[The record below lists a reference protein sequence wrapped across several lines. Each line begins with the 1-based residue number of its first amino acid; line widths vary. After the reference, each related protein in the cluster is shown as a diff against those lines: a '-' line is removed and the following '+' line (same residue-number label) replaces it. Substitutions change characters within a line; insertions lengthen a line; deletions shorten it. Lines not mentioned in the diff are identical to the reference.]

1 MKIKGMDRKTP
12 TKRRRKQAKDD
23 NYWDCSVCTYR
34 NVAEAFKCS
43 MCDVRKGT
51 STRKPRI
58 TPDLVAQVTQQ
69 YPAPATSKVGTKK
82 EGGLKEKSENRKFK
96 KHGRRKWNPPK
107 LKHVDRS
114 TAHTLEIT
122 VNNLTVKV
130 TEFKPKVKKNI
141 LDSDLSS
148 VENDSQSESSLN
160 TKNGDIT
167 TD

>member
-1 MKIKGMDRKTP
+1 MDKKTQ
-12 TKRRRKQAKDD
+12 TKRRRKQAKDE

-69 YPAPATSKVGTKK
+69 YPVPATSKVGSKR
-82 EGGLKEKSENRKFK
+82 EGVKDKSENQKFK

-107 LKHVDRS
+107 LKHVDRNS
-114 TAHTLEIT
+114 TQTLEIT
-122 VNNLTVKV
+122 VNNITVKV
-130 TEFKPKVKKNI
+130 TEFKPKVKKNV

-148 VENDSQSESSLN
+148 VESESSLN

>member
-12 TKRRRKQAKDD
+12 TKRRRKQAKDE

-69 YPAPATSKVGTKK
+69 YPVPVTSKVGPKK
-82 EGGLKEKSENRKFK
+82 EGGKDKSENRKFK

-107 LKHVDRS
+107 LKHVDRAS
-114 TAHTLEIT
+114 AQTLEIT

-130 TEFKPKVKKNI
+130 TEFKPKVKKNL

-148 VENDSQSESSLN
+148 VESESSLN
-160 TKNGDIT
+160 TIT